1 MKRKAMYAS
10 GSDRVLDAV
19 VYGICILVIIVTL
32 YPMLYVVSLSFSAR
46 TAVEKGQ
53 VMFWPVDF
61 TLASYEL
68 LTDHPLLLPSYLNTV
83 FYTVVGAGYSL
94 LLTVTGA
101 YTLAK
106 RDLPGNRL
114 FALLIT
120 FTMLFSGGLIP
131 TFLLVDQL
139 GLYNTRAAIILPSA
153 VSVMY
158 LFIMRTAYR
167 GIPMALEESAVLD
180 GANDLQLLWHV
191 YLPLSKA
198 SIATIALF
206 YAVGRW
212 NEFFN
217 ALIYLTDNQLFPV
230 QLVIRGLLISMSDA
244 MTYGSTFN
252 AEAAKMSP
260 LSFRAAVIVVTIL
273 PIMVVYPFVQK
284 YFVSGVMI
292 GAIKG

>member
-167 GIPMALEESAVLD
+167 GVPMALEESAVLD

-217 ALIYLTDNQLFPV
+217 ALIYLTDDQLFPV

>member
-19 VYGICILVIIVTL
+19 VYGICILVIMVTL

-94 LLTVTGA
+94 LLTVMGA

-217 ALIYLTDNQLFPV
+217 ALIYLTDDQLFPV

>member
-19 VYGICILVIIVTL
+19 VYGICILVIMVTL
-32 YPMLYVVSLSFSAR
+32 YPMLYVVSLSFIAR

-217 ALIYLTDNQLFPV
+217 ALIYLTDDQLFPV

>member
-19 VYGICILVIIVTL
+19 VYGICILVIMVTL

-46 TAVEKGQ
+46 TVVEKGQ

-217 ALIYLTDNQLFPV
+217 ALIYLTDDQLFPV

>member
-19 VYGICILVIIVTL
+19 VYGICILVIMVTL

-217 ALIYLTDNQLFPV
+217 ALIYLTDDQLFPV

>member
-1 MKRKAMYAS
+1 
-10 GSDRVLDAV
+10 
-19 VYGICILVIIVTL
+19 
-32 YPMLYVVSLSFSAR
+32 MLYVVSLSFSAR

-167 GIPMALEESAVLD
+167 GVPMALEESAVLD

-217 ALIYLTDNQLFPV
+217 ALIYLTDDQLFPV

>member
-217 ALIYLTDNQLFPV
+217 ALIYLTDDQLFPV